1 MINLIIQVARMTTYT
16 ATDAK
21 REFGEVL
28 LKSQSEPVSITR
40 NNKPVAVVVSEKDYQ
55 ELKRQA
61 LQAALIEGEQS
72 GDAGVLD
79 MEAIKQKAR
88 RKAELVIDAQDS

>member
-1 MINLIIQVARMTTYT
+1 MTTYT

-28 LKSQSEPVSITR
+28 LKSQNEPVSITR
-40 NNKPVAVVVSEKDYQ
+40 NNKPVAVVVSERDYQ

-88 RKAELVIDAQDS
+88 RNAGLVTDAQDS